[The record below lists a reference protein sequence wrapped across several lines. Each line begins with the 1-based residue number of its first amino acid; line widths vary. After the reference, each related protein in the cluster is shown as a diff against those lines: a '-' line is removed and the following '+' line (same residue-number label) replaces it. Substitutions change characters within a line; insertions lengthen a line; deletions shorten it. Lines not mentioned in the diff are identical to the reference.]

1 LIKAYQKNYGI
12 DKKVCSCSGSE
23 TGDLDLAALELP
35 SQLLLESSDL
45 DSVEVRIGPVEFVVL
60 FLGEFEELSVESP
73 LQSPLHFLLVL
84 GTALRV
90 FSADVAAQRL
100 RTSEEFVALIA
111 SKLFLIFVD
120 INQIESIV
128 LDLHFPVPRLR

>member
-1 LIKAYQKNYGI
+1 M
-12 DKKVCSCSGSE
+12 CSCSGSE

-45 DSVEVRIGPVEFVVL
+45 DSVEVCIDAVEFVVL
-60 FLGEFEELSVESP
+60 FLGEFQELSVESP
-73 LQSPLHFLLVL
+73 LQSSLHFLLVL

-120 INQIESIV
+120 INQIESVV
-128 LDLHFPVPRLR
+128 LDLHFPVLRLW